1 VTGTRSLSLA
11 LCQVSGLPY
20 DAERNRA
27 NSLEA
32 GERAFALGADVVLLP
47 ELAVPGYGADP
58 TRMRALAEDLDGP
71 TVTAWRRLA
80 ARYGGH
86 LAAGFCERD
95 GDAIFNTAVVVSG
108 DGVALHY
115 RKLHLFGDEKD
126 AFTPGDLGLPVADTA
141 LGRIGACV
149 CYDLRFVETV
159 RILALRGAELILVPT
174 AWVPGF
180 DRGSGDQPGTA
191 PQAHGAL
198 LQANLSQ
205 VFVACASQ
213 AGTMGDVRFLG
224 SSVVAD
230 PLGRALAGPLPRDR
244 DEIALARID
253 LDQSRLAQDRGGR
266 LTPRADRRTDL
277 YGLAID
283 GEVL

>member
-1 VTGTRSLSLA
+1 VSGTRALSLA
-11 LCQVSGLPY
+11 LCQLSGMPY
-20 DAERNRA
+20 DAERNR
-27 NSLEA
+27 SQGLEA
-32 GERAFALGADVVLLP
+32 AERAFALGAGLVLLP
-47 ELAVPGYGADP
+47 ELTVPGYGADA
-58 TRMRALAEDLDGP
+58 TRMRELAEPLDGP

-80 ARYGGH
+80 ARHNGH
-86 LAAGFCERD
+86 IAGGFCERD
-95 GDAIFNTAVVVSG
+95 GDSIFNAAVVVSA

-126 AFTPGDLGLPVADTA
+126 AFTPGDRGLPVADTA

-180 DRGSGDQPGTA
+180 DREPSEQAAVA
-191 PQAHGAL
+191 PQAQGVL

-205 VFVACASQ
+205 VFIACASQ

-230 PLGRALAGPLPRDR
+230 PLGRAVSGPLPRDR

-253 LDQSRLAQDRGGR
+253 LDQARLAQDRGGR
-266 LTPRADRRTDL
+266 MTPRADRRTDL
-277 YGLAID
+277 YALAVD
-283 GEVL
+283 GELL